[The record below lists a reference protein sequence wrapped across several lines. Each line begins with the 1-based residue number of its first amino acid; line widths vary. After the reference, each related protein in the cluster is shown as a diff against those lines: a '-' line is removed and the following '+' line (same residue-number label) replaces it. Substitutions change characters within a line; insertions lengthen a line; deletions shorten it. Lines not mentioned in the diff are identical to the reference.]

1 MKNFLFYLIA
11 LLILSACEGSN
22 QKSIE
27 ESFTAFV
34 QSNNKVVAFGSVNV
48 KEILTKA
55 DYTKIPKFG
64 GIIATQLTSFSGSIN
79 LDKPLFFAAEGPF
92 DVEGMP
98 AALYIFAESKN
109 QDSVTK
115 KMKSL
120 GYEMIE
126 DKENKFSFYQDKQMS
141 ISVKESLLIGVF
153 KPSTKNFK
161 PLIASSFKMSENEIK
176 EDRVK
181 QMVESKEDIVAS
193 VNLESLYATSNTDL
207 EKLPKEKK
215 ELVKSMMKSSYIHNT
230 INFNAGELVFKT
242 QNYFSE
248 ELKKRLPLKQESAGN
263 VLKNLG
269 TGEPRLG
276 LLFNLDFV
284 KLNSLVKELMLE
296 DELKGITREIAAE
309 DIAFDEMFGEI
320 LNGQLGAVVY
330 EETMAEG
337 GLTPQSN
344 VFVGLGKQGKNGFDK
359 LKIPGLALI
368 EKELF
373 DSHVLFFTSKD
384 FKPSDEPIKV
394 AQGCENFGT
403 KPISGFIHLSGIPVE
418 DFDAEGAF
426 KFVEKID
433 YIYFE
438 YGIDGGILKLQA
450 VDQKTNILKQSVDQA
465 LAQLSEILINMVL

>member
-11 LLILSACEGSN
+11 LLILSACGESN

-55 DYTKIPKFG
+55 DYSKIPKFG

-115 KMKSL
+115 KMKTL

-153 KPSTKNFK
+153 KPSTKDFK
-161 PLIASSFKMSENEIK
+161 PLIVSSFKMSENEIK

-215 ELVKSMMKSSYIHNT
+215 ELVKSMMKSSCIHNT
-230 INFNAGELVFKT
+230 ISFNAGEMVFKT

-403 KPISGFIHLSGIPVE
+403 KPISGFIHLNGIPVE